1 MRKRTIY
8 CLLLALGC
16 VAVAPSAKAQFTQ
29 ERDTT
34 HDREFVQW
42 LRWAQAKAAQAQN
55 ENTVNIG
62 IDIGNGSVDFRA
74 PAPGLDIPV
83 DPGRFVG
90 PSPGLVEVPANDLWS
105 TAGATGAQKRETDRT
120 YSQAWQDFT
129 PGNFTA
135 APGQTFTTGTGT
147 INSGDFNGP
156 TLPVT
161 TTGEIGLQSPM
172 YKYIPSGQ
180 YTYGFDMRYC
190 HCHSHLPP
198 TSTASIDFDI
208 VDR

>member
-1 MRKRTIY
+1 MKKRTIY
-8 CLLLALGC
+8 CLILTA
-16 VAVAPSAKAQFTQ
+16 VWMAVAPSAQAQ
-29 ERDTT
+29 
-34 HDREFVQW
+34 
-42 LRWAQAKAAQAQN
+42 AAQARSDN
-55 ENTVNIG
+55 GLNINVG
-62 IDIGNGSVDFRA
+62 IGGSVDLRD
-74 PAPGLDIPV
+74 PAPGLVVPTA
-83 DPGRFVG
+83 PGVVTG
-90 PSPGLVEVPANDLWS
+90 PLPGLVESAPADMWN
-105 TAGATGAQKRETDRT
+105 TAGATGAQKRQTDRT

-135 APGQTFTTGTGT
+135 AAGQTFTTGTGT

-190 HCHSHLPP
+190 HCHTHLPP